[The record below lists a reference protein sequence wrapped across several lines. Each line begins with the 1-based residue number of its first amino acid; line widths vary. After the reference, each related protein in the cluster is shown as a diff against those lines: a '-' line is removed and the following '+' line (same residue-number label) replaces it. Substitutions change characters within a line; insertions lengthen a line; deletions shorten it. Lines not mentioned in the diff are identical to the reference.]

1 MHIRV
6 ERVYDAIDRYRLRII
21 MKVLENRIPP
31 PLVGLLIGLGIW
43 GLSTVTPVI
52 LLTNTIKSV
61 LVIGFVSL
69 GIFFDLAGI
78 ISFRRA
84 KTTVNPL
91 KPNTASSLVTSGI
104 YQVTRN
110 PMYVGFVAFLLALAS
125 FLGSAWGLILIPVYI
140 LYIQHFQ
147 ISPEER
153 ALTALFKEEFIQY
166 KAKVRPWL

>member
-6 ERVYDAIDRYRLRII
+6 ERVYDVIDGNRLRII
-21 MKVLENRIPP
+21 MKVLENKIPP
-31 PLVGLLIGLGIW
+31 PLVGLLIGLGMW

-52 LLTNTIKSV
+52 LLTNTVKSV
-61 LVIGFVSL
+61 LVIGFIAL

-91 KPNTASSLVTSGI
+91 KPNTASTLVTSGI

-110 PMYVGFVAFLLALAS
+110 PMYVGFVAFLLAWAS
-125 FLGSAWGLILIPVYI
+125 FLSSAWALILIPLYM
-140 LYIQHFQ
+140 LYIQRFQ
-147 ISPEER
+147 IAPEER
-153 ALTALFKEEFIQY
+153 ALTALFKEEFTQY
-166 KAKVRPWL
+166 KAQVRPWL